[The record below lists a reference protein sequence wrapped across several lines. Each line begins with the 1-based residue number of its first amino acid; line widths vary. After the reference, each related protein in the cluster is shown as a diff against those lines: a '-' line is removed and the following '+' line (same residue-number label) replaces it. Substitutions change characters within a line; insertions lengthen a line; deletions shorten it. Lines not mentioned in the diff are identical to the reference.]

1 MDGDE
6 NQHVQFFVMK
16 QKSWNDDLKKERDMS
31 MKSPNSTEN
40 KCAVK
45 EVEVVAIEANIRDEK
60 LGVYVPKEE
69 AQDFNEVYNSFFYFA
84 VLLHLLV
91 FSLALP
97 FLSKSTYNVKAVY
110 TKKWTYQLTSRKV
123 LALMG
128 LSCSLISSINY
139 ADAQLRGNNNDLSHL
154 KPFHVTDK
162 VKQVHCPSSIFLCKT
177 LLT

>member
-97 FLSKSTYNVKAVY
+97 FLSKSIQRQGCIHQEVDISADFPKGFSPDGTFLFSNFIDKLCGC
-110 TKKWTYQLTSRKV
+110 TTSWK
-123 LALMG
+123 
-128 LSCSLISSINY
+128 
-139 ADAQLRGNNNDLSHL
+139 
-154 KPFHVTDK
+154 
-162 VKQVHCPSSIFLCKT
+162 
-177 LLT
+177 